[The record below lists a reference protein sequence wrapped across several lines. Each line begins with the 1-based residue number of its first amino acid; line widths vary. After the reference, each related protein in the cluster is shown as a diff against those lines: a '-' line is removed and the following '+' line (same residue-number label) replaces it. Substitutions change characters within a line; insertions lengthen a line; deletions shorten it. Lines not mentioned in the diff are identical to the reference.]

1 MADKTTIKAK
11 INKLLVKIDNGNWI
25 ANWYRRIG
33 NKRLAEHFSQLVTIC
48 EKELETLRNEIW

>member
-11 INKLLVKIDNGNWI
+11 INKLLVKIDNGNRI
-25 ANWYRRIG
+25 ANWYRRNG
-33 NKRLAEHFSQLVTIC
+33 NKRLAEHFSQLVRIC

>member
-25 ANWYRRIG
+25 ANWYRRNS
-33 NKRLAEHFSQLVTIC
+33 NKRLAEHFSQLVRIC